1 MIVTVEFIER
11 ELLMKFERSKIFFN
25 LFAGIIIA
33 MLFTGCTSSYRT
45 ISADDAMKIMS
56 DTKDFILLDVR
67 TKEEYDKRH
76 IPGAILLPI
85 DEIKKG
91 NVSVLPD
98 KKQKILVY
106 CWTGRRSED
115 SAIMLADM
123 GYSNVLNMGGIV
135 DWKGAVEGSE
145 VDN

>member
-1 MIVTVEFIER
+1 
-11 ELLMKFERSKIFFN
+11 MKFERCRIFCS
-25 LFAGIIIA
+25 LFAGIIIV

-45 ISADDAMKIMS
+45 ISADDAQKIMS
-56 DTKDFILLDVR
+56 GTKDFILLDVR
-67 TKEEYDKRH
+67 TQEEYDKKH
-76 IPGAILLPI
+76 ISGAILLPI

-115 SAIMLADM
+115 SAAILADM
-123 GYSNVLNMGGIV
+123 GYSNVINFGGIV